1 MKLVH
6 LLNWQLLCVI
16 PEETSIISYIIRQKC
31 LRLRFFNSAEITCH
45 IGKTLMSELNA
56 AISRRS
62 FVNVLTGS
70 AFGIQTAFTRSADS
84 QAPKKA
90 QIAITFD
97 LEMSRQYPQRDM
109 FEWDFQKGNLNK
121 ETKDYSLKAA
131 ETAKELSGL
140 IHFFC
145 VGRVLEQKDITWLKS
160 ISKMGHPIGNH
171 TYDHVNVW
179 ATEPQKTQFRFQRS
193 PWLLGGKSAEQ
204 VIRQNIRLSTD
215 AIKQRLGIIPD
226 GFRTPGGSSN
236 ALNKRPDLQKM
247 LLAEG
252 FKWVSSKYPQHKYSR
267 PKEKPT
273 QEIYQSI
280 LQAQKEAQ
288 PYVYPTGLI
297 EIPMSPISDVGAFR
311 SGYWKLNYFL
321 KSVELCVQ
329 QAIEQGS
336 VFDFLCHPSIMYV
349 EDPKFE
355 TIKLICNL
363 VNQAGNKA
371 EIVGLSDIAK
381 HVSKNQD

>member
-1 MKLVH
+1 
-6 LLNWQLLCVI
+6 
-16 PEETSIISYIIRQKC
+16 
-31 LRLRFFNSAEITCH
+31 
-45 IGKTLMSELNA
+45 MSELNA

-109 FEWDFQKGNLNK
+109 YEWDFQKGNLNK
-121 ETKDYSLKAA
+121 ETKYYSLKAA

-267 PKEKPT
+267 PKEEPT

-363 VNQAGNKA
+363 VNQAGDKA